1 MFLLKTK
8 AQSKNILIIATS
20 FYKKQVHVSFS
31 SKNHLKIKE
40 DFNVYNSVRIRW
52 IPGILAF
59 CIRLLLLK
67 GQGCIWKRLMLRAD
81 SLS

>member
-1 MFLLKTK
+1 MFITK
-8 AQSKNILIIATS
+8 NSLIIATS
-20 FYKKQVHVSFS
+20 FYKLQVHVSFS

-40 DFNVYNSVRIRW
+40 DFNDYNSARIRW

-59 CIRLLLLK
+59 CIRLVLLK
-67 GQGCIWKRLMLRAD
+67 GQGCVWKCLMLRAE